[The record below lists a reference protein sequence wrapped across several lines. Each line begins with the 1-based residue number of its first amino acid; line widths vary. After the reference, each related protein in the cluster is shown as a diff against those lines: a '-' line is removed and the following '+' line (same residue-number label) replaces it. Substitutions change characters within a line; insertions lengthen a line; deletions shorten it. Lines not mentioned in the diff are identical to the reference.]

1 MLKSSNIKF
10 LVRCMLDTLE
20 VARSIVN
27 ALEEKKGENIVLMEI
42 AEISSIADY
51 FVICTGT
58 SDRMLDALADEVT
71 KTAKQKFQILS
82 RVEGAPGSGWVVVDS
97 GDVVVHLFSTE
108 QRNYY
113 RLEELWNQGKILV
126 RLQ

>member
-1 MLKSSNIKF
+1 
-10 LVRCMLDTLE
+10 MLDTLE

-42 AEISSIADY
+42 AEVSSIADY

-58 SDRMLDALADEVT
+58 SDRMLDALAEEVT
-71 KTAKQKFQILS
+71 KTAKQKFQIQS
-82 RVEGAPGSGWVVVDS
+82 RVEGSPGSGWVVVDS
-97 GDVVVHLFSTE
+97 GDVVVHLFAPE

>member
-1 MLKSSNIKF
+1 
-10 LVRCMLDTLE
+10 VRCPLNTLE

-42 AEISSIADY
+42 AEISSFADY
-51 FVICTGT
+51 FIIVSGT
-58 SDRMLDALADEVT
+58 SERMLDALADEVA
-71 KTAKQKFQILS
+71 KTAKQNFQLLS
-82 RVEGAPGSGWVVVDS
+82 RTEGQPGSGWVVVDL
-97 GDVVVHLFSTE
+97 GDIVVHLFAPE